1 MPIKIRM
8 AMIVFITRDGVELLF
23 SEKDGYLSTDP
34 SAIITA
40 LEEDMKSLNKKDA
53 AMATNLYMR
62 TLNFGGIKFLNR

>member
-1 MPIKIRM
+1 MQVRV
-8 AMIVFITRDGVELLF
+8 ATIVFITRDGVELLF

-40 LEEDMKSLNKKDA
+40 LEEDMKSSNKRDV

>member
-1 MPIKIRM
+1 MQIRV
-8 AMIVFITRDGVELLF
+8 ATLVFVTRDGAELLF

-40 LEEDMKSLNKKDA
+40 LEEDMKSSNKRDA

>member
-1 MPIKIRM
+1 MQVRV
-8 AMIVFITRDGVELLF
+8 ATIVFITRDGVELLF

-40 LEEDMKSLNKKDA
+40 LEEDMKSPNKRYA
-53 AMATNLYMR
+53 VMATNLYMR

>member
-1 MPIKIRM
+1 MQVRV
-8 AMIVFITRDGVELLF
+8 ATIVFITRDGVELLF

-40 LEEDMKSLNKKDA
+40 LEEDMKSSNKRDA
-53 AMATNLYMR
+53 AMATNLYIR

>member
-1 MPIKIRM
+1 MQVRV
-8 AMIVFITRDGVELLF
+8 ATIVFITRDGVELLF

-34 SAIITA
+34 STIITA
-40 LEEDMKSLNKKDA
+40 LEEDMKSSNKRDA

>member
-1 MPIKIRM
+1 MQVRV
-8 AMIVFITRDGVELLF
+8 ATIVFITRDGVELLF

-40 LEEDMKSLNKKDA
+40 LEEDMKSSNKNDV

>member
-1 MPIKIRM
+1 MKIKL
-8 AMIVFITRDGVELLF
+8 ATIVFITRDGAELLF

-40 LEEDMKSLNKKDA
+40 LEEDMKSSNKSDA

-62 TLNFGGIKFLNR
+62 TLNFGGIKFLNK